1 MLVTVN
7 VTYPL
12 PLYDV
17 EPLNPVPDVFSV
29 RVPNVPPNY
38 TPDIVLFANIVF
50 DTVPESPVVI
60 TVPLVAGN
68 VMVVVP
74 AAYTGTS
81 VTVPDVEP
89 GI

>member
-1 MLVTVN
+1 MVEAVFALVALLATVN

-17 EPLNPVPDVFSV
+17 DPESPMPDVFSV
-29 RVPNVPPNY
+29 RVPNVPPSY
-38 TPDIVLFANIVF
+38 TPEIVLLASIVF

-60 TVPLVAGN
+60 NVPLVAGS

-74 AAYTGTS
+74 A
-81 VTVPDVEP
+81 D
-89 GI
+89 